1 MMTGPLLPP
10 VPGGIKMV
18 ACARAALFLQ
28 QVALLPFGNR
38 VGEPG
43 PPRGIEAV
51 LAQFPAVQMG
61 RSDFIVP

>member
-1 MMTGPLLPP
+1 
-10 VPGGIKMV
+10 MV

-38 VGEPG
+38 VGGPG
-43 PPRGIEAV
+43 LPHGIEAV